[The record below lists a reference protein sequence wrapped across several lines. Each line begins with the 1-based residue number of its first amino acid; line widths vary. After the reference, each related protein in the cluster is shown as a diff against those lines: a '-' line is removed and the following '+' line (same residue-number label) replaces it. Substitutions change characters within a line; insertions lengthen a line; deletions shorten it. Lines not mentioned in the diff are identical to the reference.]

1 MHRWP
6 LIVAILLAVAVVFGD
21 ESDNPNVKALRELAT
36 TVTDAIG
43 LTPPE
48 AAPKRSSSW

>member
-21 ESDNPNVKALRELAT
+21 ESDNPNVKALRELAS

-43 LTPPE
+43 LTQPE